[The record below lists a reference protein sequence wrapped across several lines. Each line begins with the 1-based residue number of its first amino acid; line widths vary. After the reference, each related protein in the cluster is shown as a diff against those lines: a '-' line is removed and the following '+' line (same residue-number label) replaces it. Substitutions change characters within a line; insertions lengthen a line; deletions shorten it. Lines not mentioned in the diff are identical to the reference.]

1 MSPQHSN
8 RILMI
13 EQNLGILREY
23 IKKTNAYL
31 TSVQEEVWNMYRNER
46 YSKSL
51 TEMMERSFG
60 TVETITIDIKY
71 SRIMYRDIEQL
82 PQLFYSSFVLTL
94 YAFIENKLYELC
106 VYYWENYTKE
116 EKPPSSKSYYEIK
129 NYITE
134 AMKIKID
141 KKNCDKLKTGIQQLR
156 YQIAYKFNELKGI
169 RQLRHQIAHK
179 GPAFDRKF
187 TEYQKNKILKE
198 MIKHI
203 QKHNLLA
210 TGSTYTYIKI
220 SFEYCIYLIEFATDF
235 LEKLYQAFNQLHLV
249 KTNR

>member
-1 MSPQHSN
+1 
-8 RILMI
+8 MI
-13 EQNLGILREY
+13 EENVGIMREY

-51 TEMMERSFG
+51 TEMMERSLS
-60 TVETITIDIKY
+60 TVDTITMDIKY

-94 YAFIENKLYELC
+94 YAFIENELYELC
-106 VYYWENYTKE
+106 MYYCGNYTKE
-116 EKPPSSKSYYEIK
+116 EDPPSSKSYYKIK

-134 AMKIKID
+134 TMKIKID
-141 KKNCDKLKTGIQQLR
+141 KKNYDELKTCIRQLR
-156 YQIAYKFNELKGI
+156 YQIAYKFEELKGI

-187 TEYQKNKILKE
+187 PEYQKDKRLRE

-210 TGSTYTYIKI
+210 TGSTYTYI
-220 SFEYCIYLIEFATDF
+220 
-235 LEKLYQAFNQLHLV
+235 
-249 KTNR
+249 